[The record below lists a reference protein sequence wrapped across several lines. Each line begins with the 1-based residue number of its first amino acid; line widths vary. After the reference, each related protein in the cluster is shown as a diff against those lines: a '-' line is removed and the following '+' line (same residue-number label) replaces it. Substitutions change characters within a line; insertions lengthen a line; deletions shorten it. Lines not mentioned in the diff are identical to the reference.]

1 MSRDEIQQKL
11 HCRRCGRPRTVNR
24 VSKPSSNKVKLYMSC
39 PVHTSQVTY
48 SMALSQ
54 YDEVSDL
61 VREHVL
67 LCKKCGQPV
76 DIVGQRAGNLTTKL
90 NIQCPE
96 HGSGERQVNNSLL
109 DPILSAVSASATSR
123 ATPTAPTTMA
133 KFCPSCGSPVPTAEA
148 RFCHH
153 CGASLE

>member
-1 MSRDEIQQKL
+1 
-11 HCRRCGRPRTVNR
+11 
-24 VSKPSSNKVKLYMSC
+24 VSKPNPNQVKLYMTC
-39 PVHTSQVTY
+39 PVHTAQVVYT
-48 SMALSQ
+48 MPLSS
-54 YDEVSDL
+54 YEEISDL

-76 DIVGQRAGNLTTKL
+76 EIIGQRAGNLTTSI

-96 HGSGERQVNNSLL
+96 HGSGERKVNNSLL
-109 DPILSAVSASATSR
+109 DPILAAIPAKPAAEKAA
-123 ATPTAPTTMA
+123 ATPGATAI
-133 KFCPSCGSPVPTAEA
+133 FCPSCGSPVPSAEA